1 MSDIEV
7 RRHQRDLVETE
18 MTVND
23 GHPYAGGRLHDMSV
37 GGAAVMYPEDT
48 VPTGEPVVPGQ
59 ILFLNLPGVAKMP
72 ARVARVFDGGYAAK
86 FDFSIPK
93 SPKD

>member
-1 MSDIEV
+1 MNDTDV

-23 GHPYAGGRLHDMSV
+23 GHPYGGGILHDMSV
-37 GGAAVMYPEDT
+37 GGAAVMYPEDAA
-48 VPTGEPVVPGQ
+48 PTSEPVVPGQ
-59 ILFLNLPGVAKMP
+59 VLFLNLPGLAKMP
-72 ARVARVFDGGYAAK
+72 ARVARIFDGGFAAR

-93 SPKD
+93 TVKE